1 MTQSRAMS
9 LIEAGTN
16 VLVGYA
22 MAVLAQVL
30 IFPIFGLHAT
40 LAQNLGIGLI
50 FTGLSLVRSFAL
62 RRLFEGWRVRHAR

>member
-1 MTQSRAMS
+1 MTQTRAMS
-9 LIEAGTN
+9 LIEVGTN

-30 IFPIFGLHAT
+30 IFPTFGLHAT